1 VVWWRSSSA
10 WGAPEVH
17 EDDAERAVRAG
28 LAIAAAAETEVRV
41 SPVSDLGQGM
51 VVGDVMNTASRL
63 QPVAPVGRVDAG
75 EATFRATRAVID
87 YESLPP
93 VMLKQAGCGWG
104 VVWRWRRRAPEGFAA
119 RSSGRRSWVAAAS
132 CGCCG
137 LTLKNRLVEPFT

>member
-75 EATFRATRAVID
+75 EATFRATRAVSKPD
-87 YESLPP
+87 A
-93 VMLKQAGCGWG
+93 VG
-104 VVWRWRRRAPEGFAA
+104 VWFGGGGA
-119 RSSGRRSWVAAAS
+119 GRRKDSQPGAAGAVPGSRPRAAAVAA
-132 CGCCG
+132 
-137 LTLKNRLVEPFT
+137 